1 MSQHS
6 APTIRRT
13 SSQASIRSNKSRDQ
27 EYDEEA
33 ERKERLQIYVFVS
46 RCIAY
51 PFNAKQPT
59 DMARRQT
66 KVTKQ
71 NLIAIKERFASF
83 LDGRTN
89 IIADEAF
96 KNAVKS
102 YQDSFLCSDRVA
114 KMVCLITVWQKL
126 HYICFTTILSN
137 FWGCESSIVN
147 V

>member
-1 MSQHS
+1 M
-6 APTIRRT
+6 
-13 SSQASIRSNKSRDQ
+13 RSTRSRDT

-33 ERKERLQIYVFVS
+33 ERKMRLQIYVFVS

-83 LDGRTN
+83 LDGKTN

-102 YQDSFLCSDRVA
+102 YHESFICSDRVA
-114 KMVCLITVWQKL
+114 KMVCMYGMNML
-126 HYICFTTILSN
+126 C
-137 FWGCESSIVN
+137 
-147 V
+147 

>member
-1 MSQHS
+1 
-6 APTIRRT
+6 
-13 SSQASIRSNKSRDQ
+13 
-27 EYDEEA
+27 
-33 ERKERLQIYVFVS
+33 
-46 RCIAY
+46 
-51 PFNAKQPT
+51 
-59 DMARRQT
+59 MARRQT

-137 FWGCESSIVN
+137 FWGCESLIVN